1 MSLFKKIIVAVFF
14 AFAAIIVKAQ
24 DAVAAAPENDLMRSH
39 GRIYLVMTIVL
50 VLIAGLL
57 LYLISI
63 DKKISKLEN
72 K

>member
-1 MSLFKKIIVAVFF
+1 MNQFKKIIVAVFF
-14 AFAAIIVKAQ
+14 AFVSIIVKAQ
-24 DAVAAAPENDLMRSH
+24 DTVVAAPENDLMRSH

>member
-1 MSLFKKIIVAVFF
+1 MNPFKKIIVAIFF
-14 AFAAIIVKAQ
+14 AFVATIVNAQ
-24 DAVAAAPENDLMRSH
+24 DTVVAAPENDLMRSH